1 MYCFQGVDRTLIKT
15 RQLLEDKHA
24 MSVPM
29 QTLKQYSSK
38 YHWVERVNKYDEY
51 QAYQLQK
58 EHEKEQ
64 VE

>member
-1 MYCFQGVDRTLIKT
+1 
-15 RQLLEDKHA
+15 

-64 VE
+64 IE